1 MISRNKFF
9 SCPQTYVVLLL
20 FQQVA
25 YDLQRR
31 QGQKYGLHVFK
42 TLNKFLFFFQHEK
55 DFLIILALK
64 LIYLDWWI
72 PKYVW
77 FLKLYCH
84 WHLIGKIS
92 WKIFVEVLTY
102 TLNISVVSACTFFW
116 RIETKLSFSNRS
128 LEDEY
133 LSIYGI
139 QRHLW
144 CSLSELLCLNSSFS
158 ISSSFIL
165 FPEQFFL

>member
-1 MISRNKFF
+1 MDCMSLKLSTNFF
-9 SCPQTYVVLLL
+9 
-20 FQQVA
+20 
-25 YDLQRR
+25 
-31 QGQKYGLHVFK
+31 
-42 TLNKFLFFFQHEK
+42 FFFQHEE

-64 LIYLDWWI
+64 LIYLDWGI
-72 PKYVW
+72 TKYVW

-128 LEDEY
+128 LEDAY
-133 LSIYGI
+133 LSICGI
-139 QRHLW
+139 QRHIW
-144 CSLSELLCLNSSFS
+144 CSLSELSCLNSSFS